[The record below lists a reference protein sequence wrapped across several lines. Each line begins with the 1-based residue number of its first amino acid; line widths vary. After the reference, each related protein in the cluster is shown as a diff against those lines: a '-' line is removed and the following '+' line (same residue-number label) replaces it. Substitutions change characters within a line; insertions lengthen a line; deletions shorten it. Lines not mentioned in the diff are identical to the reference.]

1 MRSLLLSHRN
11 QERIIGPMVFIGPA
25 VLFLLLFIVYP
36 IGFSLWIGFHDFF
49 LISPRP
55 PSFVGLENYRTVF
68 ADPVFWKS
76 ARVTVIY
83 TLCTVSISFVFAFFV
98 ALVFNRLRGQALLLS
113 IILLPITVPPVVVG
127 LMFKV
132 IFVKN
137 HGIADYLLTT
147 IGIPAPNWIAEPTT
161 ALATL
166 IGVAVWEDFP
176 LLAIILMAGLKSIP
190 EELYEA
196 AALDGA
202 GFLAELRHITIPVM
216 RPVIGAV
223 VILSAVNAIK
233 VFDIPYTLTSGGP
246 GTATLTMTYYA
257 NNVGF
262 EIFRLGRAAASSIA
276 IFVLV
281 ILSVVLLARVFLKEE
296 RD

>member
-1 MRSLLLSHRN
+1 MS
-11 QERIIGPMVFIGPA
+11 V
-25 VLFLLLFIVYP
+25 
-36 IGFSLWIGFHDFF
+36 
-49 LISPRP
+49 
-55 PSFVGLENYRTVF
+55 SFG
-68 ADPVFWKS
+68 
-76 ARVTVIY
+76 
-83 TLCTVSISFVFAFFV
+83 FAFFV
-98 ALVFNRLRGQALLLS
+98 ALVFNRLRGQAFLLS
-113 IILLPITVPPVVVG
+113 VILLPITIPPVVVG

-147 IGIPAPNWIAEPTT
+147 VGIPAPNWIAEPTT

-166 IGVAVWEDFP
+166 VGVAVWEDFP

-190 EELYEA
+190 DELYEA

-202 GFLAELRHITIPVM
+202 GFLAELRHITVPVM

-223 VILSAVNAIK
+223 IILSAVNAIK

-281 ILSVVLLARVFLKEE
+281 ILSVLLLARVFLKEE

>member
-1 MRSLLLSHRN
+1 MADFGSIRDRPPPGRPVPSKLYIS
-11 QERIIGPMVFIGPA
+11 
-25 VLFLLLFIVYP
+25 
-36 IGFSLWIGFHDFF
+36 FHDFF
-49 LISPRP
+49 LASPRP
-55 PSFVGLENYRTVF
+55 PSFVGLENYRTIF
-68 ADPVFWKS
+68 DDPVFWKS
-76 ARVTVIY
+76 VRVTVIY
-83 TLCTVSISFVFAFFV
+83 TFCTVSVSFVFAFFV
-98 ALVFNRLRGQALLLS
+98 ALVFHRLRGQAFLLS
-113 IILLPITVPPVVVG
+113 LTLLPITVPPVVVG

-137 HGIADYLLTT
+137 NGIADYLLTT
-147 IGIPAPNWIAEPTT
+147 LGIPAPNWIAEPTT

-176 LLAIILMAGLKSIP
+176 LLTIILMAGLKSIP
-190 EELYEA
+190 DELYEA
-196 AALDGA
+196 AAIDGA
-202 GFLAELRHITIPVM
+202 GFFAELRHITVPVM

-223 VILSAVNAIK
+223 IILSAVNAIK

-281 ILSVVLLARVFLKEE
+281 ILCVVLLARAFL
-296 RD
+296 RDEGD

>member
-1 MRSLLLSHRN
+1 MRSLLLSHRG
-11 QERIIGPMVFIGPA
+11 QERIVGPLVFIGPA

-36 IGFSLWIGFHDFF
+36 IGFSLWISLHELF
-49 LISPRP
+49 LVSPRP
-55 PSFVGLENYRTVF
+55 PSFAGLENYRTIF
-68 ADPVFWKS
+68 DDPVFWKS
-76 ARVTVIY
+76 VRVTVIY
-83 TLCTVSISFVFAFFV
+83 TVCTVSVSFVFAFFV
-98 ALVFNRLRGQALLLS
+98 ALVFNRLRGQAFLLS
-113 IILLPITVPPVVVG
+113 IMLLPVTIPPVVVG

-137 HGIADYLLTT
+137 HGIADYLLTS

-190 EELYEA
+190 DELYEA

-202 GFLAELRHITIPVM
+202 GFLAELRHITVPVM
-216 RPVIGAV
+216 RPVIGAA

-276 IFVLV
+276 IFALV
-281 ILSVVLLARVFLKEE
+281 ILSVLLLARVFLKEE
-296 RD
+296 RH